1 MRALSG
7 EAARREKRGLSRL
20 APSVTRVVICVS
32 WAFCSTD
39 QEEETLLAVYLL
51 VKPINVLT
59 SFTVAIAVHGRILSS
74 LK

>member
-39 QEEETLLAVYLL
+39 QEKETLLAVYFL
-51 VKPINVLT
+51 VKPINFLT
-59 SFTVAIAVHGRILSS
+59 SFSVAIAVHGRILSS

>member
-1 MRALSG
+1 MRALRG

-39 QEEETLLAVYLL
+39 QEKETLFAVYLL
-51 VKPINVLT
+51 VKPINFLT
-59 SFTVAIAVHGRILSS
+59 SFSVAIAVLGRILSS

>member
-39 QEEETLLAVYLL
+39 QEKETKLAVYLL
-51 VKPINVLT
+51 VKHINFLT
-59 SFTVAIAVHGRILSS
+59 SFSVAIAVHGRILSS

>member
-20 APSVTRVVICVS
+20 VPSVTRVVICVS

-39 QEEETLLAVYLL
+39 QEKETLLTVYLL
-51 VKPINVLT
+51 VKPINFLT
-59 SFTVAIAVHGRILSS
+59 SFSVAIAVPGRILSS

>member
-1 MRALSG
+1 MRALRG
-7 EAARREKRGLSRL
+7 EVARREKRGLSRL

-39 QEEETLLAVYLL
+39 QEKETLLAVYLL

-59 SFTVAIAVHGRILSS
+59 SFSVAIAVHGRILSS